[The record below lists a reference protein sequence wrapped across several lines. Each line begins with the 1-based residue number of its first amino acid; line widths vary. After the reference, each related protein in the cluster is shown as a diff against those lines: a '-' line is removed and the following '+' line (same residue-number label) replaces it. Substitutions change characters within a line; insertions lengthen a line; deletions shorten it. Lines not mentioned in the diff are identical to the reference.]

1 MPAPSDAAQAAFAKL
16 LEDLEG
22 RVPESLRQQVKQT
35 FSDIQQNAPDAVSLI
50 GNGIMFR
57 ADADRVYSEARAL
70 KAQAE
75 QERASLAQQ
84 QAEIQ
89 AYEQALQANAAQL
102 TSAQYSAASAELES
116 AKRRAEAAVARNAA
130 LENKLKEANVFDI
143 FNEDLPEIPS
153 ASVITNN
160 HQGDPTIMPAQP
172 VQPVQPVQ
180 PASNNNNN
188 NTSANPLQ
196 YVTPQQMQEMVTKAS
211 MDSFQAGLVGS
222 LQVGQF
228 AAELGTLTGKPV
240 NPVDLSNAWLS
251 SGKPL
256 DQYMAETYNLQ
267 QLRTE
272 AAAKAQNE
280 YIQAE
285 IAKGIAAERS
295 KMVVAGTPVSN
306 GGQPRSPVF
315 QGFAAKQPLT
325 TSTNGSPATTPN
337 PSNLPASEGSQISGG
352 QQPLQPTLQ
361 TRPNE
366 QNVSNLPGSGNTV
379 SRVAEALMSG
389 KYSEEKFDLSRD
401 LLRT

>member
-172 VQPVQPVQ
+172 VQPVQP
-180 PASNNNNN
+180 ASNNNNN

-285 IAKGIAAERS
+285 IAKGIAAEKS
-295 KMVVAGTPVSN
+295 KMIVSGATVSN
-306 GGQPRSPVF
+306 GGEPRSAVF
-315 QGFAAKQPLT
+315 KGFAEKRPMF
-325 TSTNGSPATTPN
+325 NGTGNPATPTN
-337 PSNLPASEGSQISGG
+337 PSSSPASEGSQISGG

-361 TRPNE
+361 TRHHE